1 MTVKDSLA
9 QVLKMPTPD
18 GLWQL
23 RADLLESGLRPDA
36 RSITILGEFH
46 DFLNELVASSTS
58 RQYSHFASILDLGA
72 VGSVAI
78 QNLLEMRETEDWSQR
93 LFAGA
98 LGEAL
103 MVLAARQYVKA
114 WEEELKANYNA
125 AAWFLSEEFWRL
137 STELKPDLPDAQRR
151 LLIGRLEA
159 TLRNGEVEGIVR
171 AGHIVIFFQLLLF
184 VQLQLGG

>member
-1 MTVKDSLA
+1 MTVKESLA

-18 GLWQL
+18 ALWQL
-23 RADLLESGLRPDA
+23 RADLLESGLRLDSRA
-36 RSITILGEFH
+36 IVIVGEFH
-46 DFLNELVASSTS
+46 GFLNELVASSTS

-78 QNLLEMRETEDWSQR
+78 QNLLEMSESEDWSQR

-137 STELKPDLPDAQRR
+137 SVELKPELPDARR
-151 LLIGRLEA
+151 RQYVGRLDT
-159 TLRNGEVEGIVR
+159 TLRDEEVEGIVR
-171 AGHIVIFFQLLLF
+171 AAYIVTFFQLLLF
-184 VQLQLGG
+184 VRLQLGG

>member
-9 QVLKMPTPD
+9 QVLKMPTPAA
-18 GLWQL
+18 LWQL

-36 RSITILGEFH
+36 RAMIVLGEFH
-46 DFLNELVASSTS
+46 GFLNALVASSTS

-72 VGSVAI
+72 VGSVAV
-78 QNLLEMRETEDWSQR
+78 QNLMEMRESEDWSQR

-125 AAWFLSEEFWRL
+125 AAWYLSEEFWRL
-137 STELKPDLPDAQRR
+137 SVDLKPDLPDTERR
-151 LLIGRLEA
+151 RHIDRIEA
-159 TLRNGEVEGIVR
+159 ALRNEEVEGIVR
-171 AGHIVIFFQLLLF
+171 AAHIVILFQLLLF
-184 VQLQLGG
+184 VRLQLGG

>member
-1 MTVKDSLA
+1 MSIKDSLA

-18 GLWQL
+18 ALWQL
-23 RADLLESGLRPDA
+23 RADLLESGLQPDSRA
-36 RSITILGEFH
+36 LTILGEFH
-46 DFLNELVASSTS
+46 GFLNELVASSTS

-78 QNLLEMRETEDWSQR
+78 QNLLEMSDSEDWSQR

-125 AAWFLSEEFWRL
+125 AAWFLTGEFWRL
-137 STELKPDLPDAQRR
+137 SVELKPDLPNASRRR
-151 LLIGRLEA
+151 LIARME
-159 TLRNGEVEGIVR
+159 TNLRDEGVEGIVR
-171 AGHIVIFFQLLLF
+171 AAYIVHFFQLLLF
-184 VQLQLGG
+184 VRLQLGG